1 MKTNIIAPALAP
13 HSARQAAPS
22 SDRDGRTFRTQRPLS
37 SHPPGVHL
45 REERKVTS
53 TGHLY
58 QPLLVATLT
67 TTGHDANQYWL
78 LTPPCANSLPHTEQR
93 LIGSC
98 ITDLSI
104 PTMGASKAG

>member
-1 MKTNIIAPALAP
+1 M
-13 HSARQAAPS
+13 
-22 SDRDGRTFRTQRPLS
+22 
-37 SHPPGVHL
+37 
-45 REERKVTS
+45 TS

-104 PTMGASKAG
+104 PTMGASKPGEENALHPAKQRGDEGALHSAAKRGTWLYQK